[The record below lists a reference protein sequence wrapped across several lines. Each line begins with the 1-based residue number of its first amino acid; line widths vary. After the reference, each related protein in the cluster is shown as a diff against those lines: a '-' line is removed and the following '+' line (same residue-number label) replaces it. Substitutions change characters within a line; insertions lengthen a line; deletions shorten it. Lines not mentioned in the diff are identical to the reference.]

1 MAEAVGVVASTVAL
15 IDVSFKLLRV
25 SAYLY
30 QEEFSTLYRTYGRY
44 VAFLMSVFFK
54 NTASEYAR
62 IEDVV
67 LQGDDRE
74 ALLFRDSV
82 ATECNMTAVAV
93 GVPLVSEDVPDAHA
107 GCHYRPG
114 RSHSALVAK
123 FEPSTLDGSGFPTIC
138 DCRRL
143 PFCLLC
149 LQIAK
154 DDWQIVP
161 PRNGPRLA

>member
-1 MAEAVGVVASTVAL
+1 MDPLGVAASTIAV
-15 IDVSFKLLRV
+15 IDLSFNLLRV
-25 SAYLY
+25 SASLY
-30 QEEFSTLYRTYGRY
+30 QKEFWTLHRTYGRY

-93 GVPLVSEDVPDAHA
+93 GVLLVSEDVADMHA

-114 RSHSALVAK
+114 RSHSALLAK
-123 FEPSTLDGSGFPTIC
+123 FESSTLDGSGFPTIC